1 MRLNFVAYELNTT
14 ALTIDADT
22 TKMIHTTAAAVNPL
36 LESRYYVLNIAE
48 RRKIY
53 FII

>member
-14 ALTIDADT
+14 ALTSDTNT
-22 TKMIHTTAAAVNPL
+22 TKKIHTVTLL
-36 LESRYYVLNIAE
+36 LESRYYVLNIAQ
-48 RRKIY
+48 RNIY